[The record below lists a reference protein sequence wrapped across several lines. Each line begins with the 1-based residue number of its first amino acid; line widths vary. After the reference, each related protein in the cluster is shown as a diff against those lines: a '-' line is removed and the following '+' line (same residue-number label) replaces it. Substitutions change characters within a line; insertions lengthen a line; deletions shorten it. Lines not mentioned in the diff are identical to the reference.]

1 MSLEKKPGGFRS
13 RAKGEKRAPAFG
25 NRSMAPRPTRY
36 QPGGDPRA
44 LGAVDLAR
52 AVAFDVLYRVN
63 VEGTYANL
71 ALPKALTEYRL
82 KRRDAAF
89 ATEITYG
96 TLRVQGI
103 LDIVIAHCS
112 SRPLDSID
120 PP

>member
-25 NRSMAPRPTRY
+25 NRPMAPRPTRY

-44 LGAVDLAR
+44 LGDVDLAR

-71 ALPKALTEYRL
+71 GPRHTRYRHSPLFLP
-82 KRRDAAF
+82 AA
-89 ATEITYG
+89 
-96 TLRVQGI
+96 RQ
-103 LDIVIAHCS
+103 H
-112 SRPLDSID
+112 
-120 PP
+120 

>member
-25 NRSMAPRPTRY
+25 NRPMAPRPTRY

-44 LGAVDLAR
+44 LGDVDLAR

-82 KRRDAAF
+82 RRRLRHRNHLRHPAGPRHTRYRHSPLFLPAA
-89 ATEITYG
+89 
-96 TLRVQGI
+96 RQ
-103 LDIVIAHCS
+103 H
-112 SRPLDSID
+112 
-120 PP
+120 